1 MARVHSHTM
10 TRSSSFAGPAG
21 RPARTAGFTLIELMI
36 VVAIIGILASIAYPA
51 YTEQVKRGKRS
62 DASTVMVEAAQ
73 VMQRYYNVNNSFG
86 DDDAA
91 NEALAAAGV
100 DKSPKGAASADSA
113 DYTITVD
120 VGDTGRTFEL
130 TATPAQTDSKCGNLT
145 LTHTGQKGSS
155 TGDVA
160 ECWK

>member
-62 DASTVMVEAAQ
+62 DASTVMMEAAQ

>member
-10 TRSSSFAGPAG
+10 TRSSSLAGPAG
-21 RPARTAGFTLIELMI
+21 RRARASGFTLIELMI

-62 DASTVMVEAAQ
+62 DASTVMMEAAQ
-73 VMQRYYNVNNSFG
+73 VLQRYYNVNNSFG

-91 NEALAAAGV
+91 NEALVAAGV
-100 DKSPKGAASADSA
+100 DQSPKGAASA

-145 LTHTGQKGSS
+145 LTHTGQKGTS
-155 TGDVA
+155 TDNVA

>member
-62 DASTVMVEAAQ
+62 DASTVMMEAAQ

-100 DKSPKGAASADSA
+100 DQSPKGATSA
-113 DYTITVD
+113 DYTISID
-120 VGDTGRTFEL
+120 VGDTGRTYDL